1 MDSASLPAA
10 AADNGRLLVSMDEWV
25 DTISSCLPCI
35 DSPNRLPIFRL
46 TKTSCNEG
54 YASDG
59 AFEPRFD
66 YVRDTNTSSTV
77 TPDGFSIQ
85 HTVVDVPLANTE
97 TIADVHVCCIA
108 GSHPTLTST
117 SDLQQRRLDI

>member
-35 DSPNRLPIFRL
+35 DSPNRLPIFGL

-59 AFEPRFD
+59 ALEPRFD

-85 HTVVDVPLANTE
+85 HTVIDVPLANTE
-97 TIADVHVCCIA
+97 TIADVHACLYCKLSPNID
-108 GSHPTLTST
+108 ST
-117 SDLQQRRLDI
+117 SDLQQRWLDI